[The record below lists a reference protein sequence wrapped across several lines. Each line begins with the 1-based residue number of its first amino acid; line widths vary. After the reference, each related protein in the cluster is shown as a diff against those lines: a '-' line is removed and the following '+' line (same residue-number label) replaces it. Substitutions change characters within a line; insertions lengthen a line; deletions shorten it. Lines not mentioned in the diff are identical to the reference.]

1 MPQVVEEPDAVES
14 QHGGQRVGM
23 RPPPALGW
31 MGQMRS
37 ANICQG
43 IKSSIR
49 SRKRF
54 LTAGLSLLAL
64 ALPVSVKSP
73 PS

>member
-31 MGQMRS
+31 TGQMRS
-37 ANICQG
+37 SNICQG

-49 SRKRF
+49 SRKRYSPRVLRF
-54 LTAGLSLLAL
+54 LPWRYL
-64 ALPVSVKSP
+64 SVKSP